1 MEATM
6 DREKIFALKKEVIA
20 AWNAQDV
27 DRVVTCYTDD
37 LVYLDPNTRG
47 EVKGAQAMKRYLTK
61 LFASWKMT
69 WALKDVRYFED
80 GSGCAATWRAT
91 LRRADGGETVEVNGM
106 DLVLFDGV
114 RIKRNEVYFDRALL
128 APLFS

>member
-1 MEATM
+1 ME
-6 DREKIFALKKEVIA
+6 REKILALKKEVMA

-27 DRVVTCYTDD
+27 DRVVACYADD

-69 WALKDVRYFED
+69 WALKEVRYFED
-80 GSGCAATWRAT
+80 GGGCAATWRAT
-91 LRRADGGETVEVNGM
+91 MRKPDGEETVEVNGM
-106 DLVLFDGV
+106 DLVLFNGD
-114 RIKRNEVYFDRALL
+114 RIRRNEVYFDRAVL
-128 APLFS
+128 APLVG